1 MDTAIIYATKHGC
14 TEKCSQ
20 TLANELPANTQLFN
34 LETSDIINI
43 DNYEVIIL
51 GGSIHAGM
59 VNKTLKKYIE
69 KNLALLSDKKIG
81 LFLCCM
87 EENDKAIEQFNNAF
101 PEKLRNRATAKGFF
115 GGEFNFEKMNFI
127 EKAIIKK
134 IAHIEDSMSKINY
147 QNIKT
152 FATEMIK

>member
-69 KNLALLSDKKIG
+69 KNLALLSDKK
-81 LFLCCM
+81 LDYSCVAW
-87 EENDKAIEQFNNAF
+87 K
-101 PEKLRNRATAKGFF
+101 KT
-115 GGEFNFEKMNFI
+115 
-127 EKAIIKK
+127 IKP
-134 IAHIEDSMSKINY
+134 
-147 QNIKT
+147 
-152 FATEMIK
+152 

>member
-1 MDTAIIYATKHGC
+1 
-14 TEKCSQ
+14 
-20 TLANELPANTQLFN
+20 
-34 LETSDIINI
+34 
-43 DNYEVIIL
+43 
-51 GGSIHAGM
+51 
-59 VNKTLKKYIE
+59 
-69 KNLALLSDKKIG
+69 
-81 LFLCCM
+81 M